1 MAKWKPTA
9 TRDTL
14 CARAEMLAK
23 IRSFFATRDVLE
35 VETPTLSKAGATDFQ
50 IESITASSQAL
61 GKESLYL
68 SSSPELPMKRLL
80 AAGYGDIY
88 QISRAF
94 RDKEL
99 GRWHQPEFSLLEW
112 YRVGWNDLDLMN
124 EVEDLVKTVLQPIK
138 PSPETLRITYREAF
152 LEFLDFDIK
161 SDLTALQQK
170 LIKKGFDIPKN
181 LASNEV
187 LDLAFSSA
195 ITPQL
200 NKETITFVY
209 DFPQDQAALARIK
222 PGTPPVAARF
232 EMLLGGIELANGFD
246 ELTDAI
252 EQKKRFEAEQQRR
265 HTAGYHV
272 PPIDKDFISA
282 LSYGLPRCSGVAVGL
297 DRLLAIIAGLND
309 LSQTMSFAHPVDH

>member
-1 MAKWKPTA
+1 
-9 TRDTL
+9 
-14 CARAEMLAK
+14 MLAK
-23 IRSFFATRDVLE
+23 IRSFFATRNVLE

-88 QISRAF
+88 QISRVF

-124 EVEDLVKTVLQPIK
+124 EVEDLVKILLQPIK

-170 LIKKGFDIPKN
+170 LMKKGFDVPKN
-181 LASNEV
+181 LASDEL

-252 EQKKRFEAEQQRR
+252 EQKKRFDAEQQRR
-265 HTAGYHV
+265 QTAGYHV

>member
-1 MAKWKPTA
+1 
-9 TRDTL
+9 
-14 CARAEMLAK
+14 MLAK
-23 IRSFFATRDVLE
+23 IRSFFATRNVLE

-124 EVEDLVKTVLQPIK
+124 EVEDLVKIVLQPIK

-170 LIKKGFDIPKN
+170 LMKKGFDVPKN
-181 LASNEV
+181 LASDEL

-252 EQKKRFEAEQQRR
+252 EQKKRFDAEQQRR
-265 HTAGYHV
+265 QTAGYHV

>member
-1 MAKWKPTA
+1 
-9 TRDTL
+9 
-14 CARAEMLAK
+14 MLAK
-23 IRSFFATRDVLE
+23 IRSFFATRNVLE

-124 EVEDLVKTVLQPIK
+124 EVEDLVKIVLQPTK
-138 PSPETLRITYREAF
+138 PSPDTLRITYREAF
-152 LEFLDFDIK
+152 LDFLDFDIK

-181 LASNEV
+181 LASDEL
-187 LDLAFSSA
+187 LDLAFSSV

-200 NKETITFVY
+200 SKETITFVY

-232 EMLLGGIELANGFD
+232 EMLLVGSELANGFD

-252 EQKKRFEAEQQRR
+252 EQKKRFDAEQQRR
-265 HTAGYHV
+265 QTAGYHV

>member
-1 MAKWKPTA
+1 
-9 TRDTL
+9 
-14 CARAEMLAK
+14 MLAK

-181 LASNEV
+181 LASDEV
-187 LDLAFSSA
+187 LDLAFSSV

-222 PGTPPVAARF
+222 PGIPPVAARF

-265 HTAGYHV
+265 HTAGHHV

>member
-1 MAKWKPTA
+1 
-9 TRDTL
+9 
-14 CARAEMLAK
+14 MLAK
-23 IRSFFATRDVLE
+23 IRSFFATRNVLE

-88 QISRAF
+88 QISRVF

-112 YRVGWNDLDLMN
+112 YRVGCNDLDLMN
-124 EVEDLVKTVLQPIK
+124 EVEDLVKIVLQPIK

-161 SDLTALQQK
+161 SDLIALQQK
-170 LIKKGFDIPKN
+170 LMKKGFDVPKN
-181 LASNEV
+181 LASDEL

-252 EQKKRFEAEQQRR
+252 EQKKRFDAEQQRR
-265 HTAGYHV
+265 QTAGYHV

>member
-1 MAKWKPTA
+1 
-9 TRDTL
+9 
-14 CARAEMLAK
+14 MLAK
-23 IRSFFATRDVLE
+23 IRSFFATRNVLE

-112 YRVGWNDLDLMN
+112 YRVGWNYLDLMN
-124 EVEDLVKTVLQPIK
+124 EVEDLVKIVLQPTK
-138 PSPETLRITYREAF
+138 PSPETLRITYREVF

-161 SDLTALQQK
+161 SDITALQQK
-170 LIKKGFDIPKN
+170 LIKKGFDVPKN
-181 LASNEV
+181 LASDEL
-187 LDLAFSSA
+187 LDLAFSSV

-265 HTAGYHV
+265 LTAGYHI

-297 DRLLAIIAGLND
+297 DRLLAIIAGLDD

>member
-1 MAKWKPTA
+1 
-9 TRDTL
+9 
-14 CARAEMLAK
+14 MLAK

-88 QISRAF
+88 QISRVF

-124 EVEDLVKTVLQPIK
+124 EVEDLVKIVLQPIK

-170 LIKKGFDIPKN
+170 LMKKGFDVPKN
-181 LASNEV
+181 LASDEL

-252 EQKKRFEAEQQRR
+252 EQKKRFDAEQQRR
-265 HTAGYHV
+265 QTAGYHV

>member
-1 MAKWKPTA
+1 
-9 TRDTL
+9 
-14 CARAEMLAK
+14 MLAK

-222 PGTPPVAARF
+222 PGIPPVAARF

-265 HTAGYHV
+265 HTAGHHV

>member
-1 MAKWKPTA
+1 
-9 TRDTL
+9 
-14 CARAEMLAK
+14 MLAK
-23 IRSFFATRDVLE
+23 IRSFFATRNVLE

-88 QISRAF
+88 QISRVF

-124 EVEDLVKTVLQPIK
+124 EVEDLVKIVLQPIK

-170 LIKKGFDIPKN
+170 LMKKGFDVPKN
-181 LASNEV
+181 LASDEL

>member
-1 MAKWKPTA
+1 
-9 TRDTL
+9 
-14 CARAEMLAK
+14 MLAK
-23 IRSFFATRDVLE
+23 IRSFFATRNVLE

-88 QISRAF
+88 QISRVF

-170 LIKKGFDIPKN
+170 LMKKGFDVPKN
-181 LASNEV
+181 LASDEL

-252 EQKKRFEAEQQRR
+252 EQKKRFDAEQQRR

>member
-1 MAKWKPTA
+1 
-9 TRDTL
+9 
-14 CARAEMLAK
+14 MLAK
-23 IRSFFATRDVLE
+23 IRSFFATRNVLE

-50 IESITASSQAL
+50 IESITASAQAL
-61 GKESLYL
+61 GKQSLYL

-88 QISRAF
+88 QISRVF

-112 YRVGWNDLDLMN
+112 YRVCWNDLDLMN
-124 EVEDLVKTVLQPIK
+124 EVEDLVKTVLQTFRPL
-138 PSPETLRITYREAF
+138 PETLRITYREAF
-152 LEFLDFDIK
+152 LKFLDIDIE
-161 SDLTALQQK
+161 SDLSALQQK
-170 LIKKGFDIPKN
+170 LVKKGFDVPKN
-181 LASNEV
+181 LANDEV

-200 NKETITFVY
+200 NKEAITFVY
-209 DFPQDQAALARIK
+209 EFPQDQAALARIK

-246 ELTDAI
+246 ELTDAS
-252 EQKKRFEAEQQRR
+252 EQKKRFETEQQRR
-265 HTAGYHV
+265 YAAGHHV
-272 PPIDKDFISA
+272 PPIDEAFISA

-297 DRLLAIIAGLND
+297 DRLLAIIIGLDD

>member
-1 MAKWKPTA
+1 
-9 TRDTL
+9 
-14 CARAEMLAK
+14 MLAK
-23 IRSFFATRDVLE
+23 IRSFFATRNVLE

-88 QISRAF
+88 QISRVF

-124 EVEDLVKTVLQPIK
+124 EVEDLVKIVLQPTK
-138 PSPETLRITYREAF
+138 PSPDTLRITYREAF
-152 LEFLDFDIK
+152 LDFLDFDIK

-181 LASNEV
+181 LASDEL
-187 LDLAFSSA
+187 LDLAFSSV

-232 EMLLGGIELANGFD
+232 EMLFGGIELANGFD

-265 HTAGYHV
+265 HMAGYHV

-297 DRLLAIIAGLND
+297 DRLLAIIAGLDD

>member
-1 MAKWKPTA
+1 
-9 TRDTL
+9 
-14 CARAEMLAK
+14 MLAK
-23 IRSFFATRDVLE
+23 IRSFFATRNVLE

-88 QISRAF
+88 QISRVF

-124 EVEDLVKTVLQPIK
+124 EVEDLVKIVLQPIK

-170 LIKKGFDIPKN
+170 LMKKGFDVPKN
-181 LASNEV
+181 LASDEL

-252 EQKKRFEAEQQRR
+252 EQKKRFDAEQQRR
-265 HTAGYHV
+265 QTAGYHV

>member
-1 MAKWKPTA
+1 
-9 TRDTL
+9 
-14 CARAEMLAK
+14 MLAK

-88 QISRAF
+88 QISKAF

-181 LASNEV
+181 LASDEV

>member
-1 MAKWKPTA
+1 
-9 TRDTL
+9 
-14 CARAEMLAK
+14 MLAK
-23 IRSFFATRDVLE
+23 IRSFFATRNVLE

-88 QISRAF
+88 QISRVF

-124 EVEDLVKTVLQPIK
+124 EVEDLVKIVLQPIK

-170 LIKKGFDIPKN
+170 LMKKGFDVPKN
-181 LASNEV
+181 LASDEL

-252 EQKKRFEAEQQRR
+252 EQKKRFDAEQQRR

>member
-1 MAKWKPTA
+1 
-9 TRDTL
+9 
-14 CARAEMLAK
+14 MLAK
-23 IRSFFATRDVLE
+23 IRSFFATRNVLE
-35 VETPTLSKAGATDFQ
+35 VETPTLSKAGATDFH

-88 QISRAF
+88 QISRVF

-124 EVEDLVKTVLQPIK
+124 EVEDLVKIVLQPIK

-161 SDLTALQQK
+161 SDLIALQQK
-170 LIKKGFDIPKN
+170 LMKKGFDVPKN
-181 LASNEV
+181 LASDEL

-252 EQKKRFEAEQQRR
+252 EQKKRFDAEQQRR
-265 HTAGYHV
+265 QTAGYHV